1 MLLSNMALGL
11 SAGGVVLNTSHSFGL
26 SSVMTM
32 LQQQTEPVAVSHL
45 NETLLMWFVGIAA
58 LALLAQAVILAAV
71 AIGGAKIAKDVMKI
85 VEEGRAKAMP
95 LIDTTHTLVKDLTP
109 QIKQITN
116 KVEVI
121 VGHVEDISGVAAEK
135 VHEFSP
141 TVSAARE
148 TVEQANETVRDAN
161 RKTHEQIVRVN
172 GMISAALDST
182 SRAGAAVQRG
192 VAIPGR
198 ELSGLVHGL
207 RVGFDHWLG
216 RVKHMGEDRPLGGMR
231 QPVRTNGSTYRPQT
245 ATGSGYTPASDE
257 TLGIPVVPPARDVS
271 H

>member
-1 MLLSNMALGL
+1 MLLSSMSLGWVGGETVL
-11 SAGGVVLNTSHSFGL
+11 STSHSLGL
-26 SSVMTM
+26 SSVMAL

-58 LALLAQAVILAAV
+58 LALLAQAAILAAV
-71 AIGGAKIAKDVMKI
+71 AIGGAKLAKDVMKI

-95 LIDTTHTLVKDLTP
+95 LIETTHTLVKDLTP

-116 KVEVI
+116 KVDVI
-121 VGHVEDISGVAAEK
+121 VGHVEDISGVAAAK

-148 TVEQANETVRDAN
+148 TVEQANQTVRDAN
-161 RKTHEQIVRVN
+161 RRTHEQIVRVS

-192 VAIPGR
+192 VSMPGR
-198 ELSGLVHGL
+198 ELSGLVQGL
-207 RVGFDHWLG
+207 RVGFEHLLG
-216 RVKHMGEDRPLGGMR
+216 RVKHVGEDRPLGGKR
-231 QPVRTNGSTYRPQT
+231 QPSSTNGSTYRTQPSGT
-245 ATGSGYTPASDE
+245 SGYTSMPEE
-257 TLGIPVVPPARDVS
+257 TLGIPVIPPARDIPR
-271 H
+271 